1 MLTSR
6 ISRHA
11 RISGDCP
18 VCLYPLQGR
27 NITKRPC
34 EHMLCTPCYLDGVS
48 MGFKDSSFNADAC
61 EQCRITAFTKTR
73 AGSTLM
79 EHFTASKQLM
89 VATATATL
97 KRKDAPRGPRP
108 RSLGPSAGSARDAGT
123 EERVSKPKRS
133 KKKAAKIAKKREEKG
148 RCQTGGFALQGRGQ
162 VRAEGIAVPVGT
174 RRTCLPDATWALLM
188 ARFPNTKI
196 NLDAI
201 RAAVSSANGADP
213 SFSMANAHVQDYG
226 LELKYDRELNNPRAM
241 FKRRSGLY
249 LVQLAIETESGS
261 DQHYVAYLAASGHII
276 DNEPRAL
283 VPIIKDS
290 DRRSNKAA
298 IKVFQQLFPR
308 ATGIRMG
315 AVSELRTVSERADRK
330 PRFACGLLFE
340 PYLVGYSPYW
350 SSTTKPTHKDLFYE
364 LYDQKVINHDELVD
378 CAITMSWHIK

>member
-1 MLTSR
+1 
-6 ISRHA
+6 
-11 RISGDCP
+11 
-18 VCLYPLQGR
+18 
-27 NITKRPC
+27 
-34 EHMLCTPCYLDGVS
+34 
-48 MGFKDSSFNADAC
+48 MGFKDSSFNADVC

-79 EHFTASKQLM
+79 EHFTASKQLA
-89 VATATATL
+89 VATA
-97 KRKDAPRGPRP
+97 KPRAQGPTSRQ
-108 RSLGPSAGSARDAGT
+108 GPSAGSSGDAGT
-123 EERVSKPKRS
+123 DTRDGRS
-133 KKKAAKIAKKREEKG
+133 KSKTAKEKGKKNKKRKDREREEKG

-196 NLDAI
+196 NLHTI

-276 DNEPRAL
+276 DNESRAR
-283 VPIIKDS
+283 VPIIEDS